1 MRRIVPIASLL
12 LLTAAPL
19 ASCGRDESPP
29 PLPILHEE
37 AAPNSPKVDQTETDA
52 QRQQQLTDEMQKQ
65 QEKEFDS
72 AAGAQAPAEKPS
84 Q

>member
-1 MRRIVPIASLL
+1 MRRIVPIGSLL
-12 LLTAAPL
+12 VLLTAPL
-19 ASCGRDESPP
+19 AGCGRDEAPP

-37 AAPNSPKVDQTETDA
+37 AAPNSPSADQTETDA
-52 QRQQQLTDEMQKQ
+52 QRQQKLTDEMQKQ

-72 AAGAQAPAEKPS
+72 ATGGKAPAEKPS